1 VISAAELLSRWN
13 LCADREHTARE
24 LTRRLSL
31 AGADHDVR
39 EACHLYLAELG
50 AASDAAMTEWR
61 LAAAVE
67 RLHATRGMQRI
78 GAGGGSDAG

>member
-1 VISAAELLSRWN
+1 VIPAAELLSRWN

-24 LTRRLSL
+24 LARRLSL
-31 AGADHDVR
+31 AGANHDVR
-39 EACHLYLAELG
+39 EACHRYLAELG

-67 RLHATRGMQRI
+67 RMRNDERKVANG
-78 GAGGGSDAG
+78 